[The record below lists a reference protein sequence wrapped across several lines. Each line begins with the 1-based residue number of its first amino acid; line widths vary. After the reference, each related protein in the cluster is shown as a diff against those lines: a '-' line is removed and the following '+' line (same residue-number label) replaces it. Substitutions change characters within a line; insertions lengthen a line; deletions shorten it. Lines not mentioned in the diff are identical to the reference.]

1 MCALGTHPSN
11 YTDYLRLMKPNGPKA
26 KMGKGTLALLGVV
39 NSETAGSKLQ
49 FMSGLSEVVSY
60 QVRQVGPRKA

>member
-1 MCALGTHPSN
+1 MCALGTYPSN

-26 KMGKGTLALLGVV
+26 KMGKGTLALLGVF

-49 FMSGLSEVVSY
+49 FMSGLSESLAV
-60 QVRQVGPRKA
+60 